1 MSDIARQAGIH
12 VTTVSQILN
21 RRSNCWASEATR
33 RHVMKLAGEL
43 GYRPNLAARSL
54 RSGRSHVIG
63 YISPGFGTGS
73 PNSRAMGLTDT
84 AMQHDYTVI
93 VSSHPNDSESE
104 DRLIRRLA
112 DRSMDGLVIY
122 PADKGP
128 HTELR
133 RLVNDGF
140 PVVTL
145 DGSALLDF
153 ECDDISPDYQQVGRL
168 QVRHLLETG
177 RRRIG
182 LIDPIPTGRINVIRD
197 QAIRDLLAREG
208 LPPPLELQVAIED
221 LQSEFVDAEPLVTG
235 IRACLE
241 TQRGCFDALI
251 SHDTLASLAARIL
264 METGCRI
271 PGDVSVMGAGNSIL
285 AIYGLLPLTSISTA
299 DDQAGALAFGLLMD
313 RMKQK
318 RANLPFRRIVS
329 PSNLIVRSST
339 IRT

>member
-1 MSDIARQAGIH
+1 MGQSLRAARRKTSSRKSAPAAAEGMKIAAKSDTRVA
-12 VTTVSQILN
+12 V
-21 RRSNCWASEATR
+21 EATA
-33 RHVMKLAGEL
+33 VLA
-43 GYRPNLAARSL
+43 PNVRAAL
-54 RSGRSHVIG
+54 RSEMLFDGWWDVQLTIPAV
-63 YISPGFGTGS
+63 PGAS
-73 PNSRAMGLTDT
+73 L
-84 AMQHDYTVI
+84 
-93 VSSHPNDSESE
+93 
-104 DRLIRRLA
+104 DRLTLTIPLWQAA
-112 DRSMDGLVIY
+112 DTMYVQRGDDGG
-122 PADKGP
+122 AGQNK
-128 HTELR
+128 
-133 RLVNDGF
+133 
-140 PVVTL
+140 
-145 DGSALLDF
+145 
-153 ECDDISPDYQQVGRL
+153 
-168 QVRHLLETG
+168 
-177 RRRIG
+177 
-182 LIDPIPTGRINVIRD
+182 IDTIPTGRINVIRD

-208 LPPPLELQVAIED
+208 LPPPLELQIAIED